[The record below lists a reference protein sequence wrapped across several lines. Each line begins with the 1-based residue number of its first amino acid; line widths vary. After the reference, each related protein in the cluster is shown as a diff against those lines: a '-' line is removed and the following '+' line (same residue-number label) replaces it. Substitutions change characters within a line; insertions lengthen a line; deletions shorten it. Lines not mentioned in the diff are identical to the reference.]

1 LSSNSPLVLP
11 TLAMAKAMKAMKAAK
26 KTSCWSHLNTGG
38 NMEQIEAF
46 VVKEPG
52 RAPKIERLT
61 TFYHGNWFQ
70 AVAVMSKK
78 KKTMKISWKKL
89 KRAEWM
95 TVLEKLHERRAAAR
109 RRPAAAAASPR

>member
-1 LSSNSPLVLP
+1 MSSNSPLVLP

-26 KTSCWSHLNTGG
+26 KTSCWSRLNTGG

-61 TFYHGNWFQ
+61 TLYHGNWFQ

-78 KKTMKISWKKL
+78 KKTMQISWKKL
-89 KRAEWM
+89 KRAKWM
-95 TVLEKLHERRAAAR
+95 TVLEKLHERHAAAR